1 MPPTADRPPPTAD
14 ADRNSGPVIEVR
26 DLVVQRGDRRILDGV
41 SFSVQRGETT
51 VILGGSG
58 CGKSTL
64 LRHMVGLDRP
74 LGGQVLLWGQD
85 ITGLPEAEVNRL
97 RRKMGILFQSGALF
111 NSMTVGE
118 NVAVPLH
125 EHTELPDSTI
135 EIMVRM
141 KLGLVGL
148 GGFEDYM
155 PAALSGGMKKR
166 AGLARAMAMDP
177 EILFFD
183 EPSAGLDPI
192 TAAGLDEL
200 IVRLRQTFQM
210 TIVVVTHELPS
221 LFLIAEKVVM
231 LDKGKVV
238 LADTLA
244 ALRASADPRVQQFL
258 DRRPAP
264 EMEDQDEMLR
274 ILTR

>member
-1 MPPTADRPPPTAD
+1 M
-14 ADRNSGPVIEVR
+14 IEVR
-26 DLVVQRGDRRILDGV
+26 DLVVQRGARRILDGV
-41 SFSVQRGETT
+41 SFTVQRGETT
-51 VILGGSG
+51 GILGGSG

-64 LRHMVGLDRP
+64 LRHLVGLDRP
-74 LGGQVLLWGQD
+74 AGGRVLLWGQD
-85 ITGLPEAEVNRL
+85 ITALPEAEVNRL
-97 RRKMGILFQSGALF
+97 RREMGILFQSAALF

-118 NVAVPLH
+118 NVALPLR
-125 EHTELPDSTI
+125 EHTELPESTI
-135 EIMVRM
+135 QIMVRM

-148 GGFEDYM
+148 AGFEGYM

-177 EILFFD
+177 EVLFFD

-200 IVRLRQTFQM
+200 ILRLRQTFHM

-238 LADTLA
+238 VAGTLND
-244 ALRASADPRVQQFL
+244 LRASTDERVQQFL
-258 DRRPAP
+258 ERRPAADV
-264 EMEDQDEMLR
+264 EGEDEVLR
-274 ILTR
+274 LLAR

>member
-1 MPPTADRPPPTAD
+1 
-14 ADRNSGPVIEVR
+14 VIEVR

-41 SFSVQRGETT
+41 SFTVQRGETT

-74 LGGQVLLWGQD
+74 LAGQVLLWGQD
-85 ITGLPEAEVNRL
+85 ITELPEAEVNRL

-118 NVAVPLH
+118 NVAVPLR

-135 EIMVRM
+135 EIMMRM

-200 IVRLRQTFQM
+200 ILRLRQTFQM

-238 LADTLA
+238 LAGTLDE
-244 ALRASADPRVQQFL
+244 LRASADARVQQFL
-258 DRRPAP
+258 ARRPAP

>member
-1 MPPTADRPPPTAD
+1 MPPTADRRPPTAD
-14 ADRNSGPVIEVR
+14 TGRNGGPVIEVR

-41 SFSVQRGETT
+41 SFTVQRGETT

-74 LGGQVLLWGQD
+74 LAGRVLLWGQD
-85 ITGLPEAEVNRL
+85 ITELPEAEVNGL

-118 NVAVPLH
+118 NVAVPLR

-148 GGFEDYM
+148 SGFEDYM

-200 IVRLRQTFQM
+200 ILRLRQTFQM

-238 LADTLA
+238 LAGTLGE
-244 ALRASADPRVQQFL
+244 LRASADPRVQQFL
-258 DRRPAP
+258 ERRPAP
-264 EMEDQDEMLR
+264 EMEDEDEMLR